1 MGKSTQDFFKLMED
15 EYADFL
21 VKYEEDDEVDVIP
34 TGSLAL
40 DVSLGVGGIPKA
52 RFSTIW
58 GPESSGKTSL
68 SLSIAKQ
75 VFLAK
80 GKTLYIDVE
89 NCLDYAYASA
99 LVGDISPDNLTIM
112 QPETAEQSFEIAEA
126 GIKSGIFD
134 LIIFDS
140 VGALAPTKVK
150 EGEFND
156 SHVAL
161 VARMVG
167 QFIARNAYQL
177 RKNNVAFLFV
187 NQVRAKIGR
196 YAFGGFERPGGF
208 ALKHETSVEI
218 FLTKA
223 EDIKIDNEV
232 QGILTKFTI
241 KKNKLAPPFRTNY
254 IPLTFGRGIDQGRD
268 ILSFAELL
276 GVITK
281 KGSFYSFEGETIG
294 QGVAKASKVLDESPE
309 LLDKIKEM
317 CYNVVKNTDKI
328 EEEEV
333 EVV

>member
-1 MGKSTQDFFKLMED
+1 MGKNIQDFFELMEE

-21 VKYEEDDEVDVIP
+21 VKYEISDEVDVIP

-40 DVSLGVGGIPKA
+40 DVSLGIGGIPKT

-75 VFLAK
+75 VFK
-80 GKTLYIDVE
+80 MGEKTLYIDVE
-89 NCLDYAYASA
+89 NCLDYSYASA
-99 LVGDISPDNLTIM
+99 LVGEISPENLTIM
-112 QPETAEQSFEIAEA
+112 QPETAEQAFEIAEA
-126 GIKSGIFD
+126 GIKSGIFG
-134 LIIFDS
+134 LVVFDS
-140 VGALAPTKVK
+140 VGALAPSKVK

-177 RKNNVAFLFV
+177 RKNNVAFIFV

-196 YAFGGFERPGGF
+196 FTFGGYERPGGY

-218 FLTKA
+218 FLKKA
-223 EDIKIDNEV
+223 EDIKIDGEI
-232 QGILTKFTI
+232 QGILTKFTV

-254 IPLTFGRGIDQGRD
+254 IPLTFGKGIDEERD
-268 ILSFAELL
+268 VLSFAELL
-276 GVITK
+276 GVVTK
-281 KGSFYSFEGETIG
+281 KGSFYSFDGETIG
-294 QGVAKASKVLDESPE
+294 QGITKASQTLKDDEK

-317 CYNVVKNTDKI
+317 CYNTVRNKDKI
-328 EEEEV
+328 EEED
-333 EVV
+333 